1 MSSARVRVELRDL
14 AYSSCE
20 DPLTRAFGRG
30 GTPRE
35 IRDVKCGWCASG
47 RPLVCSRVGD
57 RGAPSREVQLLLNF
71 ANAITRSS
79 PVVFLAYKMT
89 APERSD
95 PTRARGQLPAWTRHP
110 ADERACPRVFDQNQ
124 RCVKSQS
131 QSPSRSPP
139 RRPQTLE
146 TARDLAWVSAM
157 RAGSRTRTA
166 GARPRARREIHG
178 TACGTACTS
187 STSRRAAMRAP
198 AGARGPQH
206 ATSALASTLLRPF

>member
-1 MSSARVRVELRDL
+1 M
-14 AYSSCE
+14 
-20 DPLTRAFGRG
+20 
-30 GTPRE
+30 
-35 IRDVKCGWCASG
+35 W
-47 RPLVCSRVGD
+47 LVCFRPPARLLPRRGQ
-57 RGAPSREVQLLLNF
+57 RGAVARSMNTIVVHF

-79 PVVFLAYKMT
+79 VVFLAYKMT